1 MRILHISNK
10 PIFPLIDGGCKAM
23 NQTLSSLMRF
33 SKVKHICL
41 STYKHPFN
49 KTEYPKAILNEADVE
64 TIYVETKLN
73 FFKAFLHL
81 LFNIS
86 YNFSRFYSNRA
97 NAIIQKKILEE
108 KFDVIVLDNLYAC
121 AYIDTIKNKST
132 AKIIYRSHNVEHVI
146 WERLY
151 KNEQFIFKRIY
162 LNILSKQL
170 KNIELKILKK
180 VDAVWSISNTDS
192 LYLLNKTPYLSTI
205 PMALNFPEKKLEYS
219 NKDLFFIGSYN
230 WSPNIDAVTWLC
242 NVLLPKLHEKDPD
255 VVLHIAG
262 SYSDEIESKL
272 TYSKNINFHG
282 FVKDSNEFMVN
293 NGIFVMPIRTGSG
306 VRVKALEAM
315 ALSVPIIAS
324 EMALEGLECENSFL
338 KADGIDDWLEKI
350 HLLRSS
356 ESMRIDLSNNAYS
369 YVKSKY
375 NTEQIDK
382 LIKKELEKILA

>member
-1 MRILHISNK
+1 
-10 PIFPLIDGGCKAM
+10 
-23 NQTLSSLMRF
+23 
-33 SKVKHICL
+33 
-41 STYKHPFN
+41 
-49 KTEYPKAILNEADVE
+49 
-64 TIYVETKLN
+64 
-73 FFKAFLHL
+73 
-81 LFNIS
+81 
-86 YNFSRFYSNRA
+86 
-97 NAIIQKKILEE
+97 
-108 KFDVIVLDNLYAC
+108 
-121 AYIDTIKNKST
+121 
-132 AKIIYRSHNVEHVI
+132 
-146 WERLY
+146 
-151 KNEQFIFKRIY
+151 
-162 LNILSKQL
+162 
-170 KNIELKILKK
+170 
-180 VDAVWSISNTDS
+180 
-192 LYLLNKTPYLSTI
+192 
-205 PMALNFPEKKLEYS
+205 MALNFPDKKPEYS

-242 NVLLPKLHEKDPD
+242 NVLLPKLHEKDPNI
-255 VVLHIAG
+255 VLHIAG
-262 SYSDEIESKL
+262 SYSDEIKSNL

-375 NTEQIDK
+375 NIEQIDK

>member
-49 KTEYPKAILNEADVE
+49 KTAYPKDILNEADVE

-97 NAIIQKKILEE
+97 NAIIQKKVLEE

-121 AYIDTIKNKST
+121 AYIDTIKKKST

-151 KNEQFIFKRIY
+151 KNEQFFFKRIY

-192 LYLLNKTPYLSTI
+192 LYLLNKAPYLSTI
-205 PMALNFPEKKLEYS
+205 PMALNFPDKKLEYS

-242 NVLLPKLHEKDPD
+242 NVLLPKLHEKDPNI
-255 VVLHIAG
+255 VLHIAG
-262 SYSDEIESKL
+262 SYSDEIKSKL

-282 FVKDSNEFMVN
+282 FVKDSNKFMVN

-375 NTEQIDK
+375 NIEQIDK

>member
-23 NQTLSSLMRF
+23 NQTLNSLMRL

-49 KTEYPKAILNEADVE
+49 KKDYPKDILNEADVE

-73 FFKAFLHL
+73 FFKAFVHL

-108 KFDVIVLDNLYAC
+108 KFDLIVLDNLYAC

-132 AKIIYRSHNVEHVI
+132 SKIIYRSHNVEHII

-151 KNEQFIFKRIY
+151 KKEQFLFKRLY
-162 LNILSKQL
+162 LKILSKQL
-170 KNIELKILKK
+170 KKIELKILKK

-192 LYLLNKTPYLSTI
+192 LYLLNKTLSLSTI
-205 PMALNFPEKKLEYS
+205 PMALNFHDKKLEYS

-242 NVLLPKLHEKDPD
+242 NVLLPKLHEKDSN

-272 TYSKNINFHG
+272 TYSKNIIFHG
-282 FVKDSNEFMVN
+282 FVKDSNEFMIN

-315 ALSVPIIAS
+315 SLSVPIIAS
-324 EMALEGLECENSFL
+324 EMALEGVDCENSFL
-338 KADGIDDWLEKI
+338 KAKGIDDWLEKI

-356 ESMRIDLSNNAYS
+356 ESMRRDISKNAYS
-369 YVKSKY
+369 YVKSTY
-375 NTEQIDK
+375 NKDEIDK